1 MWDNSFRDGQAWKE
15 NFGWLTTKGV
25 LVLPIT
31 KNSKVDESDYKA
43 LPTKVV
49 NGKSFVL
56 YNGDWLGIK
65 AMIHTH
71 PGDKYSG
78 LSAGDLNVTQIYNVP
93 MFALGINKLL
103 VGFGSNTNPVYN
115 QIVTDSKNILNG
127 SWSIYNNIL
136 PQLPK

>member
-1 MWDNSFRDGQAWKE
+1 MWNNSFRDGKAWME
-15 NFGWLTTKGV
+15 NFGWLTNKGV

-31 KNSKVDESDYKA
+31 KNSRVDNSDYNA
-43 LPTKVV
+43 LPTRVV

-56 YNGDWLGIK
+56 HNGNWLQIQ

-71 PGDKYSG
+71 PGDPHSG
-78 LSAGDLNVTQIYNVP
+78 LSAGDLDVTQIFNVP
-93 MFALGINKLL
+93 IFALGHNKLL
-103 VGFGSNTNPVYN
+103 VGFGPSANPSYN

-127 SWSIYNNIL
+127 SWSIYNHIL